1 MGNWWESSELAAE
14 TEKMAQNAQ
23 RRREAEMAQAKRDRD
38 MAILG
43 DIARLGVQ
51 VGASAAGARNMN
63 NEPAFTAKANDRMRA
78 LREKHAAE
86 VERYAQELRRAREED
101 RKDNNARMRA
111 EREEAFRQQQAQEE
125 REYRDKSLAI
135 RAIEAQT
142 RAKNAKADADKQTVQ
157 EQKVQDYNDYQDM
170 IADNPQFAVMKK
182 VPAKNE
188 DGYLVKNEDGTQKYE
203 DVIEPNPTPNQVA
216 NALAKARAAGYVKGK
231 KIKANTGGIAWNDT
245 DNVDKDFE

>member
-23 RRREAEMAQAKRDRD
+23 RRRETEMAQAKRDRD

-43 DIARLGVQ
+43 DIARLGAQ
-51 VGASAAGARNMN
+51 VGASVAGARNMN

-86 VERYAQELRRAREED
+86 VERYAQELRRAREEQ

-111 EREEAFRQQQAQEE
+111 EREEAFRQQQAQDQ

-135 RAIEAQT
+135 QEMK
-142 RAKNAKADADKQTVQ
+142 AKDAAGKQTVQ
-157 EQKVQDYNDYQDM
+157 EQKVQDYYDYQEM
-170 IADNPQFAVMKK
+170 IADNPQFAVTKPI
-182 VPAKNE
+182 PAKDE
-188 DGYLVKNEDGTQKYE
+188 DGYLVKNKDGSQKYE
-203 DVIEPNPTPNQVA
+203 EVIEPNPNPNQVA
-216 NALAKARAAGYVKGK
+216 NALAKGRAAGYVKGK
-231 KIKANTGGIAWNDT
+231 KMQEVKQRKANPMGN
-245 DNVDKDFE
+245 NKKVNPMN